1 MSLNIPTLVLVDI
14 YILTLLGILMFH
26 AWRRGRREAT
36 LGYMTSMLLL
46 GTLAIVLSSLR
57 GRGIDYVPIIIG
69 NLLLLLACAMNW
81 TAMRVFA
88 GRRAHVPGIV
98 AGGGIWLLLCAVP
111 AFYESLAARVMLS
124 TLLIAAYTALAA
136 SELWRSRESLNV
148 SIKPALALMLLHT
161 AFYAWRVVF
170 DRGEALQNVL
180 DGKGSDFFA
189 LLVFETLLYA
199 IGIAFVTLAMVKERA
214 ELQYKSAAFSDPLTG
229 IGNRRALIASGEQLL
244 YRCRALEQPV
254 SLLVCDLDFFKRL
267 NDSFGHATGD
277 EVLVDFSRIIAAS
290 MRKQDVFGRLGGE
303 EFACVLENADA
314 PTAVRVA
321 ERIRQAFAELPF
333 QQPDS
338 LSVSI
343 GVATIRS
350 EDADLL
356 GLMSRADKALY
367 VAKAKGRNRV
377 ELAA

>member
-14 YILTLLGILMFH
+14 YILTLLGILMLH

-36 LGYMTSMLLL
+36 LGYMASMLLL

-57 GRGIDYVPIIIG
+57 GRGIDYVPIVIG
-69 NLLLLLACAMNW
+69 NSLLLLACAMNW
-81 TAMRVFA
+81 MAMRVFA
-88 GRRAHVPGIV
+88 GRRAHLPGIA
-98 AGGGIWLLLCAVP
+98 AGAGIWLLLCGVP
-111 AFYESLAARVMLS
+111 AFYESLPARVMLS
-124 TLLIAAYTALAA
+124 TLLIAVYTGLAA

-170 DRGEALQNVL
+170 DRGEALQDVL

-314 PTAVRVA
+314 TTAVRVA

-343 GVATIRS
+343 GVATIRP

>member
-14 YILTLLGILMFH
+14 YILTLLGILMLH
-26 AWRRGRREAT
+26 AWRHGRREST
-36 LGYMTSMLLL
+36 LGYMAAMLLL
-46 GTLAIVLSSLR
+46 GTFSAVLGSLR
-57 GRGIDYVPIIIG
+57 GMGIDFVPIIIG
-69 NLLLLLACAMNW
+69 NVVLLLCGAMNW

-88 GRRAHVPGIV
+88 GRRPHLPGIA
-98 AGGGIWLLLCAVP
+98 AGSAIWLLACLLP
-111 AFYESLAARVMLS
+111 AFYESLPARILLS
-124 TLLIAAYTALAA
+124 SLLTAAYTALAA
-136 SELWRSRESLNV
+136 FELWRNRQLLAV
-148 SIKPALALMLLHT
+148 SIRPALVLMLVHT
-161 AFYAWRVVF
+161 AFYAGRVLF
-170 DRGEALQNVL
+170 DRGEPFQSVL
-180 DGKGSDFFA
+180 DGESSSFFA
-189 LLVFETLLYA
+189 LLIFETLLYA
-199 IGIAFVTLAMVKERA
+199 TGIAFVTLAMVKERA

-229 IGNRRALIASGEQLL
+229 IGNRRAFIASGEQLL
-244 YRCRALEQPV
+244 NRCRAHGEPV
-254 SLLVCDLDFFKRL
+254 SLLVCDLDYFKRL

-303 EFACVLENADA
+303 EFACVLENAD
-314 PTAVRVA
+314 PTTAVRVA

-343 GVATIRS
+343 GVVTTRPT
-350 EDADLL
+350 DADLF